1 MSSRMV
7 CPPLRRAQPPGIAG
21 QSAHGSHSAWR
32 SPQVESRGYP
42 EVPERCPPPAH
53 PDTFQPSRFHGV
65 AESQPAATLAWRE
78 SPAHEMRGPLNQI
91 RSNRHQSWHLIPAQI
106 LLHRLLIPIT
116 VGRNETDA
124 GPPRRA
130 TVSLPTALTSRKM
143 TTRMLPAPTANESR
157 HLKFIQAALFAGFV
171 ISGMIATIL
180 GPSLPTFIARWAL
193 DDTQAGLFFTTQF
206 TGSLLGVLLSSAILS
221 TRGYRD
227 ALVLGFFLMAAGV
240 TGLNSASQYI
250 ALLATALYGFGFG
263 IAIPA
268 TNLCIAEIS
277 GARRAAALNL
287 VNMAWGIG
295 AIACP
300 VLLLAGLRAARY
312 TAVLLTIAACALLLS
327 IFFGSIEF
335 AGLSSKSPRTA
346 TAKQKINPPHPIHVP
361 VALALLFY
369 LYIGT
374 ENAISGWAAEQAHRV
389 GAGNSAVVMPMFFW
403 AGLLSGRGISAL
415 ILTRVKENLLVI
427 TGLVLSAVGATC
439 LLLAATRAQVIL
451 GVVLAG
457 FGLAGVYPIFIS
469 WLSKWYAARARR
481 LGGVMFSMAALGG
494 ATMPWTVGFVSQ
506 HANSLRVGLL
516 VPLAGSVAMIVLV
529 TVLRRRIAA

>member
-1 MSSRMV
+1 M
-7 CPPLRRAQPPGIAG
+7 L
-21 QSAHGSHSAWR
+21 
-32 SPQVESRGYP
+32 
-42 EVPERCPPPAH
+42 PPPA
-53 PDTFQPSRFHGV
+53 
-65 AESQPAATLAWRE
+65 
-78 SPAHEMRGPLNQI
+78 
-91 RSNRHQSWHLIPAQI
+91 
-106 LLHRLLIPIT
+106 
-116 VGRNETDA
+116 
-124 GPPRRA
+124 
-130 TVSLPTALTSRKM
+130 
-143 TTRMLPAPTANESR
+143 ANESR
-157 HLKFIQAALFAGFV
+157 RLKFFQAALFAGFV

-180 GPSLPTFIARWAL
+180 GPSLPTFISRWAL

-300 VLLLAGLRAARY
+300 LLLLAGLRADRY
-312 TAVLLTIAACALLLS
+312 TAVLLSIAACALLLS
-327 IFFGSIEF
+327 IFFGSIKFE
-335 AGLSSKSPRTA
+335 GLSSKSPRTE
-346 TAKQKINPPHPIHVP
+346 TAEQKINPPHPIHVP

-374 ENAISGWAAEQAHRV
+374 ENAVSGWAAEQAHRV
-389 GAGNSAVVMPMFFW
+389 GTGDASAVMPMFFW

-415 ILTRVKENLLVI
+415 ILTKVKESLLVI
-427 TGLVLSAVGATC
+427 TGLVISAVGTTS
-439 LLLAATRAQVIL
+439 LLLATTRSQVIL
-451 GVVLAG
+451 AVVLAG
-457 FGLAGVYPIFIS
+457 FGLASVYPIFIS
-469 WLSKWYAARARR
+469 WLSKWYGERARL
-481 LGGVMFSMAALGG
+481 LGGVMFSMAAVGG
-494 ATMPWTVGFVSQ
+494 ATMPWLVGFISQ

-516 VPLAGSVAMIVLV
+516 VPLCGCATMIALVA
-529 TVLRRRIAA
+529 VLRRRILA